1 MTSSLNPS
9 PRKQYPLSVVLTSS
23 GIDAVTPGSRLDL
36 GVTVHNIGDRSAIVY
51 VFIEERSPT
60 LRQWCGSMQ
69 ERLALAPDQS
79 GEVTF
84 QIDVPA
90 AALPEIL
97 EYDLVVDGSD
107 SYQDFPP
114 RRYDQYQLQ
123 VLPAARVVGGAEEPT
138 FYLAPSS
145 NTDQPLII
153 QPGIPQVLQVWVDNR
168 AERVDR
174 FRLKYI
180 GMPPDWQVTITYPK
194 DTEGLG
200 LVVEADSL
208 GLNPGDRG
216 QILLTVTAPINVLA
230 GVYIPT
236 LRLISANQPAM
247 NLLDLVYLQVNP
259 IYRLQPLLQ
268 ILRNQVRRQPA
279 LFEVQLDNLGN
290 TPRIVYLT
298 VEHLDEPDSCA
309 YTLET
314 ETVTLPP
321 QSIQR
326 VLLEGVPQKWWQRPL
341 FGGGRFFNFRVNLQD
356 AEAHPLP
363 GNTLPSNVLWLPRPW
378 WQLLLLLLTLL
389 GILGA
394 LIWLI
399 WWLFFK
405 PPVLPQLITF
415 EVADSR
421 YAQANND
428 FARVNWEIDNFH
440 RVAALTLTGTSPEG
454 EIISAP
460 LTFNFDD
467 RTLPQAL
474 IPFCSEQAR
483 QLTCNNVRTNASRPG
498 TYTFSLAVKPRG
510 RRPRQPITAESS
522 PVVIEPRPLILP
534 EIADFLPSRLTYQEP
549 GPIIDDDEQVAPPDN
564 FIDPTGIPLN
574 WLVTNPAA
582 IASLRLIARAE
593 DDRLLGEL
601 RFPLEQSPTGEIT
614 LPAPLEDFC
623 QLTAPAL
630 ICRDV
635 PTGIFQVGTYTFEL
649 IAVARTVPEAE
660 AEAEPISVVT
670 EAVTIQPAA
679 PVIAQFQING
689 QDVRPKY
696 LIPVSKGAPPPII
709 TLTWQILG
717 GATTTAELTPV
728 PGPVPLAGG
737 TALPLNPQGNTLVTL
752 TATNQAGE
760 AISRSVQIETF
771 DPNPEDPAAAA
782 AAAAAAATAA
792 AAAEQEAAAADQAA
806 GNGAGGGNGG
816 GESSGVAPGIP
827 LADPPPRFD

>member
-1 MTSSLNPS
+1 MTSLNPS

-23 GIDAVTPGSRLDL
+23 GIDAVVPGSRLEL
-36 GVTVHNIGDRSAIVY
+36 GITVHNIGDRSSIVY
-51 VFIEERSPT
+51 VFIEERSPV

-84 QIDVPA
+84 QIDVPP

-114 RRYDQYQLQ
+114 RRYDHYQLQ

-138 FYLAPSS
+138 FYLEPGSTS
-145 NTDQPLII
+145 NQPLIV
-153 QPGIPQVLQVWVDNR
+153 QPGIPQALQVWVDNR

-180 GMPPDWQVTITYPK
+180 GVPTDWQVTITYPK

-216 QILLTVTAPINVLA
+216 QILMTVTAPINVLA
-230 GVYIPT
+230 GIYVPT
-236 LRLISANQPAM
+236 LRVISANQPDM

-259 IYRLQPLLQ
+259 IYQLQPLLQ

-279 LFEVQLDNLGN
+279 LFEIQLDNLGN
-290 TPRIVYLT
+290 TPRIVQLL

-309 YTLET
+309 YMLET
-314 ETVTLPP
+314 EAITLPP
-321 QSIQR
+321 QTVQR
-326 VLLEGVPQKWWQRPL
+326 VLVEGVPQKWWQRPL

-363 GNTLPSNVLWLPRPW
+363 INTLPSNLLWLPRPW

-389 GILGA
+389 GIIGA
-394 LIWLI
+394 LVWLI

-421 YAQANND
+421 YAQANNE

-454 EIISAP
+454 EIISTP
-460 LTFNFDD
+460 LTFNFDG
-467 RTLPQAL
+467 RSLPQAL
-474 IPFCSEQAR
+474 IPFCTEQAR
-483 QLTCNNVRTNASRPG
+483 QLTCTNVRTNASRPG
-498 TYTFSLAVKPRG
+498 TYTFNLAVRPKG
-510 RRPRQPITAESS
+510 RRPKRPITAESS
-522 PVVIEPRPLILP
+522 PVVIDPRPLILP
-534 EIADFLPSRLTYQEP
+534 EITDFLPSRLTYQEP
-549 GPIIDDDEQVAPPDN
+549 GPVSDDEQAALPDN
-564 FIDPTGIPLN
+564 LIDPTGIPLN
-574 WLVTNPAA
+574 WLVTNPSEVAG
-582 IASLRLIARAE
+582 LRLIARGE
-593 DDRLLGEL
+593 DDKLLGEL
-601 RFPLEQSPTGEIT
+601 RFPLEQSPTGEIS
-614 LPAPLEDFC
+614 LPESLQDFC
-623 QLTAPAL
+623 QLTVSAL
-630 ICRDV
+630 VCRDV

-649 IAVARTVPEAE
+649 IVVARTAPEAE
-660 AEAEPISVVT
+660 ADSEPISVIT
-670 EAVTIQPAA
+670 EAITIQPAA

-689 QDVRPKY
+689 QDVQPKY

-737 TALPLNPQGNTLVTL
+737 TALPLNPQGNTLITL
-752 TATNQAGE
+752 QATNQAGD
-760 AISRSVQIETF
+760 AVTRSVQIETF

-782 AAAAAAATAA
+782 AAAAAAATAN
-792 AAAEQEAAAADQAA
+792 AAAEQDAAAAQA
-806 GNGAGGGNGG
+806 GSGDNGG
-816 GESSGVAPGIP
+816 SSSRPT
-827 LADPPPRFD
+827 ADPDIISPTDVPPRFD